1 MCVFFLFKK
10 RKQSL
15 DSEQDRQT
23 KIKLEINKKEMGKEG
38 FTASQHV
45 VNVSFFCKM
54 GRRVGIL

>member
-1 MCVFFLFKK
+1 MCVYFFLFKK

-45 VNVSFFCKM
+45 VNVSFF
-54 GRRVGIL
+54 L